1 MKKILATG
9 FSALIAANSIPAI
22 AEESQDKVKNVTFT
36 TKDAVVLMPCM
47 DKTGTSA
54 QVQGA
59 GAMQMSTK
67 NEFCTEIL
75 NQLIRD
81 GGAKTVSWFKVNKKL
96 QQVVNSSW
104 LNPFGLGADKKA
116 RMDLTSDI
124 YIPELITASKALR
137 AKYIV
142 RPIVLNK
149 DSTTNTSNK
158 GPGAAAMIPY
168 VGMFAGRS
176 KTETTKSSNVT
187 VKFDIIS
194 VPEEDIVATR
204 TFSGDVNT
212 SRKQSGYS
220 FEMSNQSFNAG
231 GMDAGTRA
239 AMTDALYKGVEY
251 LADRIN

>member
-1 MKKILATG
+1 MKKIL
-9 FSALIAANSIPAI
+9 SAGLSVLIAGSSLPVI
-22 AEESQDKVKNVTFT
+22 AEEDQDKVRNVTFA
-36 TKDAVVLMPCM
+36 TKASIVLMPCM
-47 DKTGTSA
+47 DKTGTSM

-67 NEFCTEIL
+67 NEFCTEVL

-104 LNPFGLGADKKA
+104 LNPFGLGADKKS

-124 YIPELITASKALR
+124 YIPELITASKSLR

-149 DSTTNTSNK
+149 DSVTSKSNQ

-176 KTETTKSSNVT
+176 KTQTTKSSNVT
-187 VKFDIIS
+187 VKFDVIS

-212 SRKQSGYS
+212 SKKERGYS
-220 FEMSNQSFNAG
+220 FEMSNQSFGAG